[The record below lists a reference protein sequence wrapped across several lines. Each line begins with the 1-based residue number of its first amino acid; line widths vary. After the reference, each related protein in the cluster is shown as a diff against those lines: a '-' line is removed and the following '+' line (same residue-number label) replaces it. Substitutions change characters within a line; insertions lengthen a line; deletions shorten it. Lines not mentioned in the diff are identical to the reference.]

1 MLARIGRSTRSLH
14 ALAALWIVYGI
25 AHFVFSS
32 ETLRQVPPYF
42 PLKEALVP
50 ATGVL
55 EIVLGACLL
64 PRRTRHLAAL
74 GLLLLL
80 AAYIPAIIYMFG
92 NDVLPVSWPAWLRV
106 TTRAWIFPHHV
117 LLTLWVWAHFI
128 ADGSRARRFAPRR

>member
-1 MLARIGRSTRSLH
+1 MLARIGASSRSLH

-42 PLKEALVP
+42 PWKAFLVS
-50 ATGVL
+50 ASGAL

-74 GLLLLL
+74 SLLLLL
-80 AAYIPAIIYMFG
+80 AAYIPAIVYMFG
-92 NDVLPVSWPAWLRV
+92 SDVLPVSWPAWLRIA
-106 TTRAWIFPHHV
+106 TRAWIFPHHV
-117 LLTLWVWAHFI
+117 LLTLWVWAHY
-128 ADGSRARRFAPRR
+128 SSS